1 VAIVKMMKVF
11 IVGPV
16 DDQVET
22 IHLLQSL
29 GVVHVEPASEMA
41 DEYEKKNSAV
51 LSQVQRLNRIIEEL
65 ARFKGRTAVTP
76 IAVADEELTAY
87 AEEKLQAFQDRDLRV
102 QSLQRMI
109 AELRPWGNFDLAHIR
124 ALEASGVHIRRY
136 RMDAKKFEDFQPP
149 ENVMIEVADR
159 KREVLFYTLS
169 FDEPQE
175 IPNATMLSWPE
186 KGLDDAEAELGRCK
200 EQIESLSAE
209 LASIAE
215 RAEAIKK
222 HWIAALNEVA
232 FTGTMATLHRDP
244 HLFGL
249 QGWIPRDQEPTL
261 HKKLEE
267 SKLPLH
273 VVTREPFEEEEPPI
287 LIRNNWFV
295 QRILP
300 LQSLYGFP
308 KYRHLDP
315 SPFFAFFM
323 VMFFGICLGDAG
335 YGLMLYLIGY
345 LMGRKWGGRTE
356 IMDLVVR
363 LIKAFG
369 VAAIIMG
376 ALTGSVFGYGF
387 EDRSWIL
394 LDLDVNAGNPMV
406 LFYISLG
413 LGVIH
418 LTLSYLMGIAQAA
431 YFHEKMQKLGVM
443 FVLWGGALL
452 IARSIWFGAPDMMLN
467 LPLYYGGIGLLAFG
481 ILLTL
486 LFPNDSKKWAARLGV
501 GLWNVYGLTG
511 LVGDLLS
518 YARLFG
524 LGIAT
529 GSVAAVMNQLAGMA
543 LDGLGPVIGGPFAL
557 IIIIFG
563 HAFNLALGIL
573 GSTVHSAR
581 MHFVES
587 FKNFFE
593 GGGIEYKPFKIE
605 RGSL

>member
-1 VAIVKMMKVF
+1 MAIVKMNKIF

-22 IHLLQSL
+22 IQLLQTL

-41 DEYEKKNSAV
+41 GEYEKKNNEV
-51 LSQVQRLNRIIEEL
+51 LSRVQRLDRIMEEL
-65 ARFKGRTAVTP
+65 ARFKGKAAVTP
-76 IAVADEELTAY
+76 VAVADEELTAY
-87 AEEKLQAFQDRDLRV
+87 AEEKLQAFQDSELRV

-109 AELRPWGNFDLAHIR
+109 ADLRPWGNFDLAHIR
-124 ALEASGVHIRRY
+124 TLEASGVHIRRY
-136 RMDAKKFEDFQPP
+136 RMDAKKFEEFQPP

-159 KREVLFYTLS
+159 KKEVLFYTLS

-186 KGLDDAEAELGRCK
+186 KGLDEAEAELSRHQ
-200 EQIESLSAE
+200 EQMKSLSAE
-209 LASIAE
+209 LASLAA
-215 RAEAIKK
+215 RAEIIKK
-222 HWIAALNEVA
+222 QWIATLNEVA
-232 FTGTMATLHRDP
+232 FTGTLATLHRDP
-244 HLFGL
+244 YLFGL
-249 QGWIPRDQEPTL
+249 QGWIPQNQESTL

-267 SKLPLH
+267 SRLPLH
-273 VVTREPFEEEEPPI
+273 LVTREPFEDEEPPI

-323 VMFFGICLGDAG
+323 VMFFGICMGDLG
-335 YGLMLYLIGY
+335 YGLLVYSIGY
-345 LMGRKWGGRTE
+345 LMGRKWSGRSDTL
-356 IMDLVVR
+356 DLVIK
-363 LIKAFG
+363 LIKAFA
-369 VAAIIMG
+369 VSSMIIG
-376 ALTGSVFGYGF
+376 ILTGSVFGYPF
-387 EDRSWIL
+387 ENRSWVL
-394 LDLDVNAGNPMV
+394 LDLDVNAGNPMI

-413 LGVIH
+413 LGVVH
-418 LTLSYLMGIAQAA
+418 LTLSYLMGIAQAL
-431 YFHEKMQKLGVM
+431 YFYQKMQKLGIM
-443 FVLWGGALL
+443 FVLWGGVLL
-452 IARSIWFGAPDMMLN
+452 IARAIWFGAPDMVLN
-467 LPLYYGGIGLLAFG
+467 LPMYYGGIGFLALG

-501 GLWNVYGLTG
+501 GLWNVYGLTS

-529 GSVAAVMNQLAGMA
+529 GSVASVMNQLAVMTY
-543 LDGLGPVIGGPFAL
+543 DGLGPVIGGPFAL
-557 IIIIFG
+557 LIIVAG
-563 HAFNLALGIL
+563 HAFNLALAIL

>member
-1 VAIVKMMKVF
+1 MAIVKMKKIF

-22 IHLLQSL
+22 IQLLQTL

-41 DEYEKKNSAV
+41 GEYEKKNNEV
-51 LSQVQRLNRIIEEL
+51 LSRVQRLDRIMEEL
-65 ARFKGRTAVTP
+65 ARFKGKAAVTP
-76 IAVADEELTAY
+76 VAVADEELTAY
-87 AEEKLQAFQDRDLRV
+87 AEEKLQAFQDSELRV

-109 AELRPWGNFDLAHIR
+109 ADLRPWGNFDLAHIHT
-124 ALEASGVHIRRY
+124 LEASGVHIRRY
-136 RMDAKKFEDFQPP
+136 RMDAKKFEEFQPP

-159 KREVLFYTLS
+159 KKEVLFYTLS

-186 KGLDDAEAELGRCK
+186 KGLDEAEAELSRHQ
-200 EQIESLSAE
+200 EQMKSLSAE
-209 LASIAE
+209 LASLAA
-215 RAEAIKK
+215 RAEIIKK
-222 HWIAALNEVA
+222 QWIATLNEVA
-232 FTGTMATLHRDP
+232 FTGTLATLHRDP
-244 HLFGL
+244 YLFGL
-249 QGWIPRDQEPTL
+249 QGWIPQNQESTL

-267 SKLPLH
+267 SRLPLH
-273 VVTREPFEEEEPPI
+273 IVTREPFEDEEPPI

-323 VMFFGICLGDAG
+323 VMFFGICMGDLG
-335 YGLMLYLIGY
+335 YGLLVYSIGY
-345 LMGRKWGGRTE
+345 LMGRKWSGRSDTL
-356 IMDLVVR
+356 DLVIK
-363 LIKAFG
+363 LIKAFA
-369 VAAIIMG
+369 VSSMIIG
-376 ALTGSVFGYGF
+376 ILTGSVFGYPF
-387 EDRSWIL
+387 ENRSWVL
-394 LDLDVNAGNPMV
+394 LDLDVNAGNPMI

-413 LGVIH
+413 LGVVH
-418 LTLSYLMGIAQAA
+418 LTLSYLMGIAQAL
-431 YFHEKMQKLGVM
+431 YFYQKMQKLGIM
-443 FVLWGGALL
+443 FVLWGGVLL
-452 IARSIWFGAPDMMLN
+452 IARAIWFGAPDMVLN
-467 LPLYYGGIGLLAFG
+467 LPMYYGGIGFLALG

-501 GLWNVYGLTG
+501 GLWNVYGLTS

-529 GSVAAVMNQLAGMA
+529 GSVASVMNQLAVMTY
-543 LDGLGPVIGGPFAL
+543 DGLGPVIGGPFAL
-557 IIIIFG
+557 LIIVVG
-563 HAFNLALGIL
+563 HAFNLALAIL